1 MVTSV
6 YNQYLVPCKHGKSTQ
21 KDQSEME
28 ADGTPKNSSGYDMSG
43 GTDTLIV
50 EKK

>member
-28 ADGTPKNSSGYDMSG
+28 AEDGTPKNSSGYMSG